1 LYFCT
6 MREVTVTS
14 ESSDGHSASGR
25 VRGLAI
31 HGPRGE
37 PMIEVEEIHVTRLA
51 GLQGDRSGKGKR
63 GVTLL
68 SQEHWSQ
75 VTAALRA
82 DLPWHTRRANVLV
95 EGLQLSASV
104 GRRLRLGEVELYIH
118 GETRPCEQMDRL
130 HPGLRRLLETDCR
143 GGVHGQVSVGGHLKV
158 GDAVFLVQA

>member
-1 LYFCT
+1 
-6 MREVTVTS
+6 MREVTV
-14 ESSDGHSASGR
+14 SSDSSNPANGR
-25 VRGLAI
+25 VLGLAI
-31 HGPRGE
+31 HGPRGK
-37 PMIEVEEIHVTRLA
+37 PMIEVDEIHVAHLA

-68 SQEHWSQ
+68 SREHWNQ
-75 VTAALRA
+75 VTAALRV

-95 EGLQLSASV
+95 EGMQLSASI
-104 GRRLRLGEVELYIH
+104 GHRLRLGEIELYIH

-130 HPGLRRLLETDCR
+130 HPGLRSLLETDCR